1 MIDLHCHILPGVDD
15 GPPDVS
21 AALEMANAAVEAGIT
36 HIYATPH
43 HLNGRFENSKV
54 EIIDGAIR
62 INNLFRAE
70 NIPLTVHPGQELRIH
85 QELLHSL
92 DRNEVLTLDN
102 NGGYLLLELPSGDVP
117 VYTQDVVYE
126 LLLKEIT
133 PIIVHPERNRAIIE
147 NPEILYNLVQEGAL
161 TQVTSGSILG
171 QFSKRVKTFS
181 EKLIEHH
188 LAHFIATDAHNVR
201 ARGFSLQHA
210 LDSVAAKFGKQAA
223 NHFVE
228 NAELVMRGQ
237 SLHVKQPVQIR
248 KRFMGI
254 F

>member
-15 GPPDVS
+15 GPPDEVEV
-21 AALEMANAAVEAGIT
+21 LKMANAAVEAGIT
-36 HIYATPH
+36 HVFATPH

-54 EIIDGAIR
+54 EIIDSVIR
-62 INNLFRAE
+62 INNLFRSE

-102 NGGYLLLELPSGDVP
+102 KGSYLLLELPTGEVP
-117 VYTQDVVYE
+117 TYTHDVVYE

-133 PIIVHPERNRAIIE
+133 PIIVHPERNREIIE
-147 NPEILYNLVQEGAL
+147 NPELLYNLVQEGAL
-161 TQVTSGSILG
+161 TQITSGSILG
-171 QFSKRVKTFS
+171 QFSKKVKTFS
-181 EKLIEHH
+181 ERLIEHH
-188 LAHFIATDAHNVR
+188 LAHFIASDAHNVR
-201 ARGFSLQHA
+201 TRGFSLQQA
-210 LDSVAAKFGKQAA
+210 LNSVTAKFGKQTAY
-223 NHFVE
+223 HFVE
-228 NAELVMRGQ
+228 NAQLVMLGQ
-237 SLHVKQPVQIR
+237 SLYVKQPVQIR